1 MLRGLITFMF
11 IFTVS
16 LIFSGCG
23 KDHSAIIRGAVS
35 NHTADEYIYLDE
47 LKSDEL
53 EPVDSV
59 RLSDDGSF
67 TFTTNVKKPSFYLLK
82 LNNNNFL
89 TMLVEPGQEIFIRAH
104 RDSLNYP
111 LTVEGSEGTMLMAE
125 YNREL
130 RNTIDNLLALNRI
143 YEENQDRDGLPE
155 LMESLDSLAQK
166 ELNELN
172 SYTKDYIDRN
182 INSLVSLVALYQQV
196 APGVP
201 VLDQEKDWRYF
212 VKVDSSLFRQ
222 YPDYEPVLTLHRQV
236 EELVA
241 SLRHNPGIT
250 GTSSGALA
258 PEISLPSPEG
268 DTISLSSTRGSIV
281 LLDFWA
287 AWCGP
292 CRRENPNL
300 VKAFD
305 AYHRKGFQIYQVSLD
320 KTKEAWVKGIEDDKL
335 GRWIHV
341 SDIKYWNSSVVT
353 LYNVN
358 SIPANYLLD
367 RNGRIIAS
375 NLRGEQLIRK
385 LAEVFSNN
393 Y

>member
-1 MLRGLITFMF
+1 MIRSLITFVL
-11 IFTVS
+11 ISIVA
-16 LIFSGCG
+16 LIFAGCG
-23 KDHSAIIRGAVS
+23 KDNSATVS
-35 NHTADEYIYLDE
+35 GSVLDHTDDRYIYLDE
-47 LKSDEL
+47 LKSDKL

-59 RLSDDGSF
+59 RISGDGSF
-67 TFTTNVKKPSFYLLK
+67 TFTTEVKRPSFYLLK
-82 LNNNNFL
+82 LNSNNFL
-89 TMLVEPGQEIFIRAH
+89 TLLVEPGQDIFIKAY

-111 LTVEGSEGTMLMAE
+111 VSVEGSEGTMMMAE

-130 RNTIDNLLALNRI
+130 RKTIDNLLALNRI
-143 YEENQDRDGLPE
+143 YEENQDREDLPA

-166 ELNELN
+166 EVNELN
-172 SYTKDYIDRN
+172 SYTKDFIDRN

-196 APGVP
+196 APGVY
-201 VLDQEKDWRYF
+201 VLDQERDWRYF

-236 EELVA
+236 GDLMA
-241 SLRHNPGIT
+241 NLRQNPSLT

-305 AYHRKGFQIYQVSLD
+305 AYHRRGFQIYQVSLD
-320 KTKEAWVKGIEDDKL
+320 KTKDAWVKGIEDDKL

-341 SDIKYWNSSVVT
+341 SDIKYWSSSVVP
-353 LYNVN
+353 LYGIN

-367 RNGRIIAS
+367 RDGRIIAS
-375 NLRGEQLIRK
+375 NLRGEQLIQK
-385 LAEVFSNN
+385 LAEVFSSR
-393 Y
+393 

>member
-1 MLRGLITFMF
+1 MLRGLITFVF

-16 LIFSGCG
+16 LIFPGCG
-23 KDHSAIIRGAVS
+23 TDNSAIITGTVS
-35 NHTADEYIYLDE
+35 NHAGDEYIYLDE
-47 LKSDEL
+47 LKSDVL
-53 EPVDSV
+53 DPVDSV

-67 TFTTNVKKPSFYLLK
+67 TFTTNVKRPSFYLLK
-82 LNNNNFL
+82 LNDNNFL
-89 TMLVEPGQEIFIRAH
+89 TLLVEPEQEIFIRAH

-111 LTVEGSEGTMLMAE
+111 LAVEGSEGTMLMAE

-130 RNTIDNLLALNRI
+130 RKTINNLLELHRI
-143 YEENQDRDGLPE
+143 FEENQDKDGLPE
-155 LMESLDSLAQK
+155 LMESLDSLAQE
-166 ELNELN
+166 ELSKLN
-172 SYTKDYIDRN
+172 RYTKDYIDSN

-201 VLDQEKDWRYF
+201 VLDQAKDWRYF
-212 VKVDSSLFRQ
+212 VKVDSSLYRQ

-250 GTSSGALA
+250 GTSSGAMA
-258 PEISLPSPEG
+258 PEISLPSPGG
-268 DTISLSSTRGSIV
+268 DTINLSSTRGSIV

-287 AWCGP
+287 AWCAP
-292 CRRENPNL
+292 CRKENPNL

-305 AYHRKGFQIYQVSLD
+305 AYHKKGFQIYQVSLD

-341 SDIKYWNSSVVT
+341 SDIKYWNSIVVS
-353 LYNVN
+353 LYDVK

-367 RNGRIIAS
+367 RDGRIIAT
-375 NLRGEQLIRK
+375 NLRGEQLIKK
-385 LAEVFSNN
+385 LAEVFSNK
-393 Y
+393 

>member
-1 MLRGLITFMF
+1 MLRVLITFVF
-11 IFTVS
+11 IFTLS

-23 KDHSAIIRGAVS
+23 KDNSAIISGSVS
-35 NHTADEYIYLDE
+35 NHTDDEYIYLDE
-47 LKSDEL
+47 LKSDKL

-59 RLSDDGSF
+59 RLSGDGSF
-67 TFTTNVKKPSFYLLK
+67 TFAKDVKRPSFYLLK
-82 LNNNNFL
+82 LNDNNFL
-89 TMLVEPGQEIFIRAH
+89 TLLVEPGQEIIITAH

-130 RNTIDNLLALNRI
+130 RKTIDNLLSLNRI
-143 YEENQDRDGLPE
+143 YEENQDRDDLPE

-172 SYTKDYIDRN
+172 MYTKDYIDRN
-182 INSLVSLVALYQQV
+182 LNSLISLVALYQQV

-201 VLDQEKDWRYF
+201 VLDQAKDWRYF
-212 VKVDSSLFRQ
+212 VKVDSALFSQ
-222 YPDYEPVLTLHRQV
+222 YPDYEPVITLHRQV
-236 EELVA
+236 EEFVA
-241 SLRHNPGIT
+241 SLRKNPGIT

-258 PEISLPSPEG
+258 PEIILTSPEG

-320 KTKEAWVKGIEDDKL
+320 KTREAWVKGIEDDKL

-341 SDIKYWNSSVVT
+341 SDLKYWNSSVVP
-353 LYNVN
+353 LYNVK

-367 RNGRIIAS
+367 RDGRIIAS
-375 NLRGEQLIRK
+375 NLRGEQLNKK
-385 LAEVFSNN
+385 LAEVFSNK
-393 Y
+393 